1 MKKIISLLLI
11 VGMLAAALA
20 SCGNSDPNNTT
31 GSSDTT
37 ASTETTKNTGS
48 SESTTETTES
58 TTTGKPEEVKNTD
71 YSVEDLMNKVIESI
85 GGKVTTIDNY
95 DGSEFE
101 IMLTGPTHFS
111 VSNANEG
118 KYYSGI
124 SESASLVE
132 DDAVF
137 NENAMMG
144 GEPFSM
150 VIVKLKDAKDGD
162 TVKNEVFNGVNMRKW
177 VCRNT
182 DYLITVN
189 NGNYVLMVMCSKAT
203 CEKIADAFDTVLE
216 EESGTRL
223 EKEFDMGGGGISFG
237 F

>member
-20 SCGNSDPNNTT
+20 SCGNSGPNNTT

-37 ASTETTKNTGS
+37 ASTEATKNTGS

-71 YSVEDLMNKVIESI
+71 YSVEDLMNKIIESI
-85 GGKVTTIDNY
+85 GGKITTVDDY

-101 IMLTGPTHFS
+101 IMVTGPTHFS
-111 VSNANEG
+111 VSDANEG

-132 DDAVF
+132 DDAVW

-144 GEPFSM
+144 GAPFSM

-177 VCRNT
+177 VCRNA

-203 CEKIADAFDTVLE
+203 CEKIADAFDAVLE

-223 EKEFDMGGGGISFG
+223 EKEFDMGGGISFG

>member
-20 SCGNSDPNNTT
+20 SCANSDPNNTT
-31 GSSDTT
+31 GSSGTT
-37 ASTETTKNTGS
+37 ASTETTESTGS

-85 GGKVTTIDNY
+85 GGKVTTVDDY

-101 IMLTGPTHFS
+101 IMVTGPTHFS

-132 DDAVF
+132 DDAVW

-144 GEPFSM
+144 GAPFSM

-177 VCRNT
+177 VCRNA

-189 NGNYVLMVMCSKAT
+189 NGNYVLMVMCSKDT
-203 CEKIADAFDTVLE
+203 CEKIADAFDAVLE

-223 EKEFDMGGGGISFG
+223 EKEFEMGGGMVIG
-237 F
+237 

>member
-1 MKKIISLLLI
+1 MRLSGGFKMKKIISLLLI
-11 VGMLAAALA
+11 VGMLAAVLV

-31 GSSDTT
+31 GSS
-37 ASTETTKNTGS
+37 
-48 SESTTETTES
+48 ETTES
-58 TTTGKPEEVKNTD
+58 TGKPEEVKNTD

-85 GGKVTTIDNY
+85 GGKVTTIDEY

-111 VSNANEG
+111 VSNADEG

-132 DDAVF
+132 DDAVW

-150 VIVKLKDAKDGD
+150 VIVKLKDVKDGD
-162 TVKNEVFNGVNMRKW
+162 KVKEEMLGGVNMRKW
-177 VCRNT
+177 VCRNAE
-182 DYLITVN
+182 YLITVN

-203 CEKIADAFDTVLE
+203 CEKITDAFDNVLE
-216 EESGTRL
+216 EKSGARL
-223 EKEFDMGGGGISFG
+223 EKEFEMGF
-237 F
+237 

>member
-11 VGMLAAALA
+11 VGMLAAVLV

-31 GSSDTT
+31 ASSGTT
-37 ASTETTKNTGS
+37 ESTGS

-58 TTTGKPEEVKNTD
+58 TGKPEEVKNTD

-85 GGKVTTIDNY
+85 GGKVTTIDEY

-111 VSNANEG
+111 VSNADEG

-132 DDAVF
+132 DDAVW

-162 TVKNEVFNGVNMRKW
+162 KVKEEMLGGVNMRKW
-177 VCRNT
+177 VCRNAE
-182 DYLITVN
+182 YLITVN

-203 CEKIADAFDTVLE
+203 CEKIADAFDNVLE
-216 EESGTRL
+216 EKSGARL
-223 EKEFDMGGGGISFG
+223 EKEFEMGF
-237 F
+237 

>member
-20 SCGNSDPNNTT
+20 SCGNSGPNNTT

-37 ASTETTKNTGS
+37 ASTEATKNTGS

-71 YSVEDLMNKVIESI
+71 YSVEDLMNKIIESI
-85 GGKVTTIDNY
+85 GGKITTVDDY

-101 IMLTGPTHFS
+101 IMVTGPTHFS
-111 VSNANEG
+111 VSDANEG

-132 DDAVF
+132 DDAVW

-144 GEPFSM
+144 GAPFSM

-177 VCRNT
+177 VCRNA

-203 CEKIADAFDTVLE
+203 CEKIADAFDAVLE

-223 EKEFDMGGGGISFG
+223 EKEFDMGGGISLG

>member
-1 MKKIISLLLI
+1 MRLSGGFKMKKIISLLLI
-11 VGMLAAALA
+11 VGMLAAVLV

-31 GSSDTT
+31 ASSGTT
-37 ASTETTKNTGS
+37 ESTGS

-58 TTTGKPEEVKNTD
+58 TGKPEEVKNTD

-85 GGKVTTIDNY
+85 GGKVTTIDEY

-111 VSNANEG
+111 VSNADEG

-132 DDAVF
+132 DDAVW

-162 TVKNEVFNGVNMRKW
+162 KVKEEMLGGVNMRKW
-177 VCRNT
+177 VCRNAE
-182 DYLITVN
+182 YLITVN

-203 CEKIADAFDTVLE
+203 CEKIADAFDNVLE
-216 EESGTRL
+216 EKSGTRL
-223 EKEFDMGGGGISFG
+223 EKEFDMEF
-237 F
+237 

>member
-11 VGMLAAALA
+11 VGMLAAVLV

-31 GSSDTT
+31 GSS
-37 ASTETTKNTGS
+37 
-48 SESTTETTES
+48 ETTES
-58 TTTGKPEEVKNTD
+58 TGKPEEVKNTD

-85 GGKVTTIDNY
+85 GGKVTTIAEY

-101 IMLTGPTHFS
+101 IMLSGPTHFS
-111 VSNANEG
+111 VSDANEG

-132 DDAVF
+132 DDAVW
-137 NENAMMG
+137 NENVMMG

-162 TVKNEVFNGVNMRKW
+162 KVKEEMLGGVNMRKW
-177 VCRNT
+177 VCRNAE
-182 DYLITVN
+182 YLITVN

-203 CEKIADAFDTVLE
+203 CEKIADAFDNVLE
-216 EESGTRL
+216 EKSGTRL
-223 EKEFDMGGGGISFG
+223 EKEFDMEF
-237 F
+237 

>member
-11 VGMLAAALA
+11 VGMLAAVLV

-31 GSSDTT
+31 ASSGTT
-37 ASTETTKNTGS
+37 ESTGS

-58 TTTGKPEEVKNTD
+58 TGKPEEVKNTD

-85 GGKVTTIDNY
+85 GGKVTTIDEY

-111 VSNANEG
+111 VINADEG

-132 DDAVF
+132 DDAVW

-162 TVKNEVFNGVNMRKW
+162 KVKEEMLGGVNMRKW
-177 VCRNT
+177 VCRNAE
-182 DYLITVN
+182 YLITVN

-203 CEKIADAFDTVLE
+203 CEKIADAFDNVLE
-216 EESGTRL
+216 EKSGARL
-223 EKEFDMGGGGISFG
+223 EKEFEMGF
-237 F
+237 

>member
-1 MKKIISLLLI
+1 MKKIISLILI
-11 VGMLAAALA
+11 VGMLAAVLV

-37 ASTETTKNTGS
+37 ASTETTENTGS
-48 SESTTETTES
+48 SESTTETTGS
-58 TTTGKPEEVKNTD
+58 TGKPEEVKNTD

-85 GGKVTTIDNY
+85 GGKVTTIDEC

-101 IMLTGPTHFS
+101 IMLSGPTHFS
-111 VSNANEG
+111 VSDANEG

-132 DDAVF
+132 DDAVW
-137 NENAMMG
+137 NESVMMG

-162 TVKNEVFNGVNMRKW
+162 KVKEEMLGGVNMRKW
-177 VCRNT
+177 ICRNAE
-182 DYLITVN
+182 YLITVN
-189 NGNYVLMVMCSKAT
+189 NGNYVLMVMCSKAN
-203 CEKIADAFDTVLE
+203 CEKIADAFDNVLE
-216 EESGTRL
+216 EKSGTRL
-223 EKEFDMGGGGISFG
+223 EKEFDMEF
-237 F
+237 

>member
-1 MKKIISLLLI
+1 MRLSGGFKMKKIISLLLI
-11 VGMLAAALA
+11 VGMLAAVLV

-31 GSSDTT
+31 ASSGTT
-37 ASTETTKNTGS
+37 ESTGS

-58 TTTGKPEEVKNTD
+58 TGKPEEVKNTD

-85 GGKVTTIDNY
+85 GGKVTTIDEY

-111 VSNANEG
+111 VSNADEG

-132 DDAVF
+132 DDAVW

-162 TVKNEVFNGVNMRKW
+162 KVKEEMLGGVNMRKW
-177 VCRNT
+177 VCRNAE
-182 DYLITVN
+182 YLITVN

-203 CEKIADAFDTVLE
+203 CEKIADAFDNVLE
-216 EESGTRL
+216 EKSGARL
-223 EKEFDMGGGGISFG
+223 EKEFEMGF
-237 F
+237 

>member
-1 MKKIISLLLI
+1 MKKIISLILI
-11 VGMLAAALA
+11 VGMLAAVLV

-31 GSSDTT
+31 GSS
-37 ASTETTKNTGS
+37 
-48 SESTTETTES
+48 ETTES
-58 TTTGKPEEVKNTD
+58 TGKPEEVKNTD

-85 GGKVTTIDNY
+85 GGKVTTIDEY

-111 VSNANEG
+111 VSNADEG

-132 DDAVF
+132 DDAVW

-144 GEPFSM
+144 GKPFSM

-162 TVKNEVFNGVNMRKW
+162 KVKEEMLGGVNMRKW
-177 VCRNT
+177 VCRNAE
-182 DYLITVN
+182 YLITVN

-203 CEKIADAFDTVLE
+203 CEKIADAFDNVLE
-216 EESGTRL
+216 EKSGTRL
-223 EKEFDMGGGGISFG
+223 EKEFDMGF
-237 F
+237 

>member
-1 MKKIISLLLI
+1 MRLSGGFKMKKIISLLLI
-11 VGMLAAALA
+11 VGMLAAVLV

-31 GSSDTT
+31 ASSGTT
-37 ASTETTKNTGS
+37 ESTGS

-58 TTTGKPEEVKNTD
+58 TGKPEEVKNTD

-85 GGKVTTIDNY
+85 GGKVTTIDEY

-111 VSNANEG
+111 VINADEG

-132 DDAVF
+132 DDAVW

-162 TVKNEVFNGVNMRKW
+162 KVKEEMLGGVNMRKW
-177 VCRNT
+177 VCRNAE
-182 DYLITVN
+182 YLITVN

-203 CEKIADAFDTVLE
+203 CEKIADAFDNVLE
-216 EESGTRL
+216 EKSGARL
-223 EKEFDMGGGGISFG
+223 EKEFEMGF
-237 F
+237 

>member
-20 SCGNSDPNNTT
+20 SCANSDPNNTT
-31 GSSDTT
+31 GSSGTT
-37 ASTETTKNTGS
+37 ASTETTESTGS

-85 GGKVTTIDNY
+85 GGKVTTVDDY

-101 IMLTGPTHFS
+101 IMVTGPTHFN

-132 DDAVF
+132 DDAVW

-144 GEPFSM
+144 GAPFSM

-177 VCRNT
+177 VCRNA

-189 NGNYVLMVMCSKAT
+189 NGNYVLMVMCSKDT
-203 CEKIADAFDTVLE
+203 CEKIADAFDAVLE

-223 EKEFDMGGGGISFG
+223 EKEFEMGGGMVIG
-237 F
+237 

>member
-11 VGMLAAALA
+11 VGMLAAVLV

-31 GSSDTT
+31 GSS
-37 ASTETTKNTGS
+37 
-48 SESTTETTES
+48 ETTES
-58 TTTGKPEEVKNTD
+58 TGKPEEVKNTD

-85 GGKVTTIDNY
+85 GGKVTTIDEY

-111 VSNANEG
+111 VSNADEG

-132 DDAVF
+132 DDAVW

-144 GEPFSM
+144 GKPFSM

-162 TVKNEVFNGVNMRKW
+162 KVKEEMLGGVNMRKW
-177 VCRNT
+177 VCRNAE
-182 DYLITVN
+182 YLITVN

-203 CEKIADAFDTVLE
+203 CEKIADAFDNVLE
-216 EESGTRL
+216 EKSGTRL
-223 EKEFDMGGGGISFG
+223 EKEFDMEF
-237 F
+237 

>member
-1 MKKIISLLLI
+1 MRLSGGFKMKKIISLLLI
-11 VGMLAAALA
+11 VGMLAAVLV

-31 GSSDTT
+31 GSS
-37 ASTETTKNTGS
+37 
-48 SESTTETTES
+48 ETTES
-58 TTTGKPEEVKNTD
+58 TGKPEEVKNTD

-85 GGKVTTIDNY
+85 GGKVTTIDEY

-111 VSNANEG
+111 VSDANEG

-132 DDAVF
+132 DDAVW
-137 NENAMMG
+137 NENAMTG

-162 TVKNEVFNGVNMRKW
+162 KVKEEMLGGVNMRKW
-177 VCRNT
+177 VCRNAE
-182 DYLITVN
+182 YLITVN

-203 CEKIADAFDTVLE
+203 CEKIADAFDNVLE
-216 EESGTRL
+216 EKSGTRL
-223 EKEFDMGGGGISFG
+223 EKEFDMEF
-237 F
+237 